1 MSYKIGL
8 VGLAGAGKDEAAKI
22 IKELLPHY
30 EIDRYAA
37 ILKEAARQVF
47 GENFDDRDVK
57 EESVF
62 MTPQLYDKLW
72 DAVDYTA
79 LKVTDDN
86 PTIYDVFMDYADKA
100 FSNLTWVSPR
110 LFQQLLGTEVGRNVH
125 PNIWVNYLRNQERN
139 LIIPDVRFDNELVDF
154 NILITRHPVPKGKLH
169 ASEVFAAELQMSN
182 EAHLYV
188 DEVVYNDG
196 SLEDLRIKLEFN
208 LKFHGLLPTLI

>member
-62 MTPQLYDKLW
+62 MTPQLWDKLW

-79 LKVTDDN
+79 LKVTPN
-86 PTIYDVFMDYADKA
+86 GSPLYDVFMDYADKA
-100 FSNLTWVSPR
+100 FSNLTWISPR

-139 LIIPDVRFDNELVDF
+139 LIIPDVRFDNELVNF

-169 ASEVFAAELQMSN
+169 ASEVFAAELMLMDDPFN
-182 EAHLYV
+182 YV
-188 DEVVYNDG
+188 NHIVYNDG
-196 SLEDLRIKLEFN
+196 SLADLRDKLKYL
-208 LKFHGLLPTLI
+208 LKLNKLI

>member
-47 GENFDDRDVK
+47 GDNFDDRDVK

-62 MTPQLYDKLW
+62 MTPQLWDKLW

-86 PTIYDVFMDYADKA
+86 PTLYDVFMDYADKA
-100 FSNLTWVSPR
+100 FSNLTWISPR

-139 LIIPDVRFDNELVDF
+139 LIIPDVRYDNELVDF

-169 ASEVFAAELQMSN
+169 ASEVFAAELI
-182 EAHLYV
+182 LIDDPFKYV
-188 DEVVYNDG
+188 NCIVYNGGTLD
-196 SLEDLRIKLEFN
+196 DLRDKLTYVLN
-208 LKFHGLLPTLI
+208 KLI

>member
-8 VGLAGAGKDEAAKI
+8 IGLAGAGKDEAAKI

-62 MTPQLYDKLW
+62 VTPQLWDKLW

-79 LKVTDDN
+79 LKVTEDN
-86 PTIYDVFMDYADKA
+86 PTLYDVFMDYADKA
-100 FSNLTWVSPR
+100 FNGLTWISPR

-139 LIIPDVRFDNELVDF
+139 IIIPDVRFDNELVNF
-154 NILITRHPVPKGKLH
+154 NILITRHPIPKGTLH
-169 ASEVFAAELQMSN
+169 ASEVFAAELQLQEDVSGTV
-182 EAHLYV
+182 EAHIH
-188 DEVVYNDG
+188 NDG
-196 SLEDLRIKLEFN
+196 TLDDLKWKIIQLFKLVNF
-208 LKFHGLLPTLI
+208 I